1 MGGDGPALSW
11 VLAFDDEITDETL
24 LLASD
29 VLSLGL
35 TEGLEVFGELCGV
48 MEAFADGVERNGRF
62 GVSGDSLLDRF
73 EKRDPVVKLEVSDSC
88 SSLAFNLKGPI
99 FSVVVLGSSS
109 SDSSSERL
117 FSRMNDKP

>member
-1 MGGDGPALSW
+1 LGGDGPALSW

-35 TEGLEVFGELCGV
+35 TGLEAFGELCEV

-62 GVSGDSLLDRF
+62 GVSEDSLLDRF

-99 FSVVVLGSSS
+99 FSVVVLSSSS